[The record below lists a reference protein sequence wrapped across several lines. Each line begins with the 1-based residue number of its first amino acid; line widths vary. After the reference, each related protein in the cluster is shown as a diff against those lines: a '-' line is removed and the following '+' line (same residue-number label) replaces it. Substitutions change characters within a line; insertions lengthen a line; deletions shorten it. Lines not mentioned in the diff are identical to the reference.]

1 MNAKDVQSCET
12 LVFLRLTQATNDT
25 YYKLYYLEVVD
36 LVVVCMYVIF
46 RYYCE
51 KGIRCISND
60 VNNHLTDFFLGFL
73 GGFTESLLSMREGVL
88 VPLEAS
94 ALTSSL

>member
-1 MNAKDVQSCET
+1 M
-12 LVFLRLTQATNDT
+12 
-25 YYKLYYLEVVD
+25 
-36 LVVVCMYVIF
+36 F

-51 KGIRCISND
+51 KGTRCISND

-73 GGFTESLLSMREGVL
+73 GGFTESLLSTRDGVL

-94 ALTSSL
+94 ALMSSLRVFRIFVPDRDALCVESFSADAAEERVS

>member
-1 MNAKDVQSCET
+1 
-12 LVFLRLTQATNDT
+12 
-25 YYKLYYLEVVD
+25 
-36 LVVVCMYVIF
+36 MYVMF
-46 RYYCE
+46 RYCCE
-51 KGIRCISND
+51 KGTWSISND

-73 GGFTESLLSMREGVL
+73 GGFTESLLFTREAREGVL